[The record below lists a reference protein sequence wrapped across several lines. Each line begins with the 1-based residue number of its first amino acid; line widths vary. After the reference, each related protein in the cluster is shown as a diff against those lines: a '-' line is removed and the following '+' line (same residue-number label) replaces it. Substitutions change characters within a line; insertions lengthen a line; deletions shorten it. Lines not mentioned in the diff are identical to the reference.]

1 MSRIEACR
9 DSGRLGVSTSYHGLR
24 RGLTGEYWGFLVH
37 IRVVYGYVEL
47 IYTRFRTVV
56 GPTWA
61 TPTTYHEKRPLSR
74 FALRAGS
81 RREEKRANEDPR
93 DPGPGTRD
101 ALVFHRFSI
110 FYSSFLLVLGSS
122 QSQSTLDLNPQP
134 SYYKHKKHNRQL
146 Q

>member
-1 MSRIEACR
+1 MCGAKLSRIKACR
-9 DSGRLGVSTSYHGLR
+9 DSGRVGVSTSYHGLR

-37 IRVVYGYVEL
+37 IRVIYGYFEL
-47 IYTRFRTVV
+47 VYTRFRTVV

-101 ALVFHRFSI
+101 PRRPRLSSI
-110 FYSSFLLVLGSS
+110 LDFYSSFLDLPNS
-122 QSQSTLDLNPQP
+122 QSVLIVQIPIHP
-134 SYYKHKKHNRQL
+134 
-146 Q
+146 